1 MKNDQRV
8 VVSLLIV
15 GVIVGIA
22 SDFLLSFLLTGFF
35 AGDPGLQAERIL
47 APYMATGIATAFFTI
62 TMLFYPVYKKGDKTH
77 NWEDYR

>member
-1 MKNDQRV
+1 MKSDQRV

-22 SDFLLSFLLTGFF
+22 SDFLLSFLMTGFF
-35 AGDPGLQAERIL
+35 AGDPGVQAESIM
-47 APYMATGIATAFFTI
+47 APYVSTGIATGFFTI
-62 TMLFYPVYKKGDKTH
+62 GMLFYPIYKKGDKTH